1 MILTLEISR
10 IYSKGVTKIGLVRGP
25 LVREIRNLEEIR
37 SDINA
42 HPLLKEYTFTTLQNY
57 GKCYL

>member
-10 IYSKGVTKIGLVRGP
+10 IYSKGVTKIG